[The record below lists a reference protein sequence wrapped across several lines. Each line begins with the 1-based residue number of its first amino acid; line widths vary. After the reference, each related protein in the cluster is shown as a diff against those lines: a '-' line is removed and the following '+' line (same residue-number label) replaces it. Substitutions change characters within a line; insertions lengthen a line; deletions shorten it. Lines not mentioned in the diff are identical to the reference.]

1 MATKR
6 KGPSAAT
13 WEGNDAPSKNPQNS
27 ISPTGNLQYKERAL
41 PLKMDMKALVQIQK
55 PVFWETLGKIFE
67 MASMLRKLEMAY
79 LPAGLE
85 EVKFES

>member
-1 MATKR
+1 
-6 KGPSAAT
+6 
-13 WEGNDAPSKNPQNS
+13 
-27 ISPTGNLQYKERAL
+27 
-41 PLKMDMKALVQIQK
+41 MDMKALVQIQK

-85 EVKFES
+85 EVKCKSLVTFCYCNKIPEAGQLYNRKWFI